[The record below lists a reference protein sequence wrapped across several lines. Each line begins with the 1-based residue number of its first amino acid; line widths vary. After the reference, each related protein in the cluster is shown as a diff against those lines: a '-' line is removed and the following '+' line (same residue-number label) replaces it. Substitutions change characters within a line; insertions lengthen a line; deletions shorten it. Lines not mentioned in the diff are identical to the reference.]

1 MVVELVGFAG
11 FVFDLGE
18 QQPGVV
24 VAVLDL
30 GAVGVE
36 TAADQVQ
43 AIGVFIAGDV
53 AEFVAFGDDF
63 AVGVVAEFPCG
74 AAWQDE
80 ANQPADAVPV
90 IVRQRTMLI
99 LTGNLPPQIVI
110 AITLDP
116 TIGQLLLKQL
126 PAFVPHQSMATV
138 IRVPNSSQLPVLVVA
153 VVSNLSIG
161 IGPTRNIA
169 LFITLVFPDRLPTPD
184 NPYKTVVMLVGR
196 WLIIP
201 RKQRD
206 QAPGIVVL
214 IGRHRAHRVL
224 LDGQPALVVVGF
236 KVRGAVRI
244 NPLHQP
250 RPLVMDIHLLA
261 TIGVM
266 HRDTPVIAPGI
277 ARVHLRK
284 TRPMPNAASRLARA
298 FPRPEETRPTG

>member
-1 MVVELVGFAG
+1 
-11 FVFDLGE
+11 
-18 QQPGVV
+18 
-24 VAVLDL
+24 
-30 GAVGVE
+30 
-36 TAADQVQ
+36 
-43 AIGVFIAGDV
+43 
-53 AEFVAFGDDF
+53 
-63 AVGVVAEFPCG
+63 
-74 AAWQDE
+74 
-80 ANQPADAVPV
+80 
-90 IVRQRTMLI
+90 
-99 LTGNLPPQIVI
+99 
-110 AITLDP
+110 
-116 TIGQLLLKQL
+116 
-126 PAFVPHQSMATV
+126 
-138 IRVPNSSQLPVLVVA
+138 
-153 VVSNLSIG
+153 
-161 IGPTRNIA
+161 
-169 LFITLVFPDRLPTPD
+169 
-184 NPYKTVVMLVGR
+184 MLVGR